1 MNRIIIETEDKEVLN
16 LLMTLAK
23 NTKVK
28 VIDESITRNTTDT
41 VKLMNEIAAS
51 VSLTTIKDPVAWQRE
66 IRKDRK
72 LPFRD

>member
-41 VKLMNEIAAS
+41 VKLMNEIASS